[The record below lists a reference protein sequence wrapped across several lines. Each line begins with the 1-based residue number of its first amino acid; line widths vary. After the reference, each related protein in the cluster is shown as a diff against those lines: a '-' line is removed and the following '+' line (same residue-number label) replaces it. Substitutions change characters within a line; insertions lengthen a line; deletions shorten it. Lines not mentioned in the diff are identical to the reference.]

1 MNRVQINVYHQYV
14 WFLILRLLVPSFAV
28 CTGRQEGMVWV
39 WCELDLVQDRC
50 HRNKKLNWLEVGF
63 IFGMLL
69 YLSLSVI
76 TEFTTPNS
84 WWETVVWVGIKTPV
98 GLSLATGK
106 ESQGISLMISSAL
119 GFLKK
124 LLIEVNISCDIK
136 LSSKE
141 SFPFLG
147 ECQCVC

>member
-1 MNRVQINVYHQYV
+1 MEKSGCLKANN
-14 WFLILRLLVPSFAV
+14 LRP
-28 CTGRQEGMVWV
+28 QEA
-39 WCELDLVQDRC
+39 CSE
-50 HRNKKLNWLEVGF
+50 NS
-63 IFGMLL
+63 I
-69 YLSLSVI
+69 SVAGP
-76 TEFTTPNS
+76 FS
-84 WWETVVWVGIKTPV
+84 
-98 GLSLATGK
+98 LSLATGK
-106 ESQGISLMISSAL
+106 ESQGIPLMISSAL